1 MEPSAFFLLITA
13 ASIGIMH
20 TTLGPDHY
28 IPFIA
33 LSRAQKWSF
42 KKTVLITILCGLY
55 HVLSSIIIGL
65 IGFAFGIAL
74 EHLETVESTRGEIA
88 TWLLI
93 GFGLFYFI
101 WGLKI
106 AFSHNHSH
114 LHSIVDKQNHP
125 HNSNS
130 SFFDKL
136 VHFLKIKNQSTIWI
150 LFIIFIFGPC
160 EVLIP
165 LFMYSASQHN
175 FTIAGLVAIVFGI
188 FTISTM
194 VVIVSLSIKGLS
206 LIKTKALERYS
217 HAIAG
222 FTIFICGIS
231 IKLFGL

>member
-1 MEPSAFFLLITA
+1 METSILFLLLTA
-13 ASIGIMH
+13 ASLGIIH
-20 TTLGPDHY
+20 TALGPDHY
-28 IPFIA
+28 VPFIA
-33 LSRAQKWSF
+33 LSRVRNWSLR
-42 KKTVLITILCGLY
+42 KTALITVLCGIF
-55 HVLSSIIIGL
+55 HVLSSIFIGL

-101 WGLKI
+101 WGIKT
-106 AFSHNHSH
+106 AFSHNHLH
-114 LHSIVDKQNHP
+114 LHSIVDNHNCS
-125 HNSNS
+125 HNPSL
-130 SFFDKL
+130 FDKL
-136 VHFLKIKNQSTIWI
+136 VHSLKIKNQSIVWT

-175 FTIAGLVAIVFGI
+175 FSIAILVAVIFGI
-188 FTISTM
+188 FTVSTM
-194 VVIVSLSIKGLS
+194 VVIVLLSIKGLS
-206 LIKTKALERYS
+206 LIKIRVLEKYS

-222 FTIFICGIS
+222 FTIFICGVS

>member
-1 MEPSAFFLLITA
+1 METSTFFLLLTA
-13 ASIGIMH
+13 ASLGIMH
-20 TTLGPDHY
+20 TALGPDHY
-28 IPFIA
+28 VPFIA
-33 LSRAQKWSF
+33 LSRARNWSL
-42 KKTVLITILCGLY
+42 KKTALITILCGVF

-101 WGLKI
+101 WGLKT

-114 LHSIVDKQNHP
+114 LHSIVDNHN
-125 HNSNS
+125 HSHHHS
-130 SFFDKL
+130 LFDK
-136 VHFLKIKNQSTIWI
+136 VIHFLKIKNQSTVWI

-175 FTIAGLVAIVFGI
+175 FTTATLVAVVFGM

-206 LIKTKALERYS
+206 LIKIKTIEKYS